1 MLKNIFQKNQK
12 NYACPNITDIGL
24 LELKKIFQVNLNYNF
39 DSIKTLLEGIVA
51 LYKETEE
58 EK

>member
-12 NYACPNITDIGL
+12 NYACPNK
-24 LELKKIFQVNLNYNF
+24 LKKIFQVNLNYNF